1 MEVMEGKLKII
12 VIGLALLLVISLLLI
27 FGIQASK
34 SKLLQEYN
42 LTRQKLT
49 QENKALAERLESVL
63 AEKRSLEDRLSVIQ
77 EDLARMS
84 SEKDQLQQRLQLVNE
99 ERQELL
105 DKSKQYTQ
113 IEQDIGS
120 LKNEN
125 QALKEQIAA
134 LEKEKRT
141 LEDNLKVVEQ
151 DKESF
156 KQKITEAKQILKKE
170 TPPVSG
176 YEEKR
181 ELSVTQEAG
190 VWSVDLPPI
199 VVSPQVTS
207 GVKSSSS
214 LTGEILNVNT
224 EYAFVVI
231 NLGEQMGVRQG
242 MTFDVFRGD
251 RYLGKVE
258 VIQLRQRIAACDI
271 IQADMLFKTGDIVR
285 Y

>member
-1 MEVMEGKLKII
+1 MVDKLKII
-12 VIGLALLLVISLLLI
+12 VIGLALLLAISLFLV

-34 SKLLQEYN
+34 SRLLRDYN
-42 LTRQKLT
+42 STRQKLT
-49 QENKALAERLESVL
+49 QENKALTDKLETVL

-77 EDLARMS
+77 EDLERMS
-84 SEKDQLQQRLQLVNE
+84 SEKDQLQQRLELVNK

-105 DKSKQYTQ
+105 DKAKLFVQV
-113 IEQDIGS
+113 EQDGGS

-125 QALKEQIAA
+125 QALREQIAS

-141 LEDNLKVVEQ
+141 LEDNLKAVEQ

-170 TPPVSG
+170 SAPPPPSE
-176 YEEKR
+176 YEMEQ

-207 GVKSSSS
+207 GAKSSFS

-251 RYLGKVE
+251 RYLGKVG